1 MTPAPATSLL
11 LANLICSASMLI
23 WAAGL
28 PTADYLIPL
37 MAADQ
42 LTAMRMSLAALA
54 ILPLWAMIEGGR
66 SLARVN
72 WIKGLGVGGLLGAGA
87 WLLVLGQ
94 ARGGAV
100 TTAVISA
107 TLPLI
112 GIAIE
117 VILDGRKMTRALT
130 IGLTL
135 SVVGG
140 FLALDFDRGGLSL
153 GIGALLC
160 FASVV
165 CYAISSR
172 MTVTSFPNE
181 SALGRTAV
189 TLVGAGLVA
198 SLVAGLGIGF
208 GNAPMPEFAPWGARE
223 WGAMAIFSVG
233 SLAISQLLWIIS
245 VGRLGIGW
253 SALHINA
260 APFYVMLILFALGGS
275 WDWRQ
280 AGAACLVAL
289 GVLIAQG
296 LLPIGPRK

>member
-11 LANLICSASMLI
+11 LANLICSASLLI

-28 PTADYLIPL
+28 PAADYLIPL

-296 LLPIGPRK
+296 L

>member
-28 PTADYLIPL
+28 PAADYLIPL
-37 MAADQ
+37 IAADQ

-260 APFYVMLILFALGGS
+260 APFYVMLILFGLGGS

-296 LLPIGPRK
+296 LLPIGQRK